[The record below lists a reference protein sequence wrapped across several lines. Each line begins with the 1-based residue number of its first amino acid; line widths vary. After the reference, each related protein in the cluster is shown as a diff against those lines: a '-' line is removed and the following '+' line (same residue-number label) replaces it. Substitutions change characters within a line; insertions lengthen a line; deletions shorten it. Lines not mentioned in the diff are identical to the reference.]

1 MMMMM
6 MVMVMTMT
14 MTMMMMTMMMM
25 MMIQILIMRKFRHT
39 QSQEPGAILVGCGHC
54 SATNALT
61 LHCNEIALQS
71 TAEHCNPTKV
81 HCNEMKLQYS
91 VQHSFISVM
100 QLIAFLSV
108 LVRFKNTHTSLQNT
122 Q

>member
-6 MVMVMTMT
+6 MVMVMRMT
-14 MTMMMMTMMMM
+14 MTMMMMMMMRMMMMM

-61 LHCNEIALQS
+61 LHCNEIAVQS
-71 TAEHCNPTKV
+71 TAEHCRALQS
-81 HCNEMKLQYS
+81 NESALQ
-91 VQHSFISVM
+91 
-100 QLIAFLSV
+100 
-108 LVRFKNTHTSLQNT
+108 
-122 Q
+122 